1 MNAELPPDIT
11 LEEILQLAP
20 DNIVLER
27 ARLLLSSKKWPVLGQ
42 CGALIWGE
50 CRSKGTL
57 RYKIAAD
64 PVRKIFFSNS
74 PAALKP
80 DKFLL
85 ALLLKWYDE
94 PEMFRQFPLVPEW
107 VTDGLQRAASPSL
120 QPAKDSA
127 DTSAQSR
134 EKRIG
139 IMQGGARELK
149 HWLLDVA
156 RQGLAELQMQDAQ
169 AWEAIAARLT
179 DYKLPG
185 AARRIRAMQDAA
197 KYPQWPEIFAEHI
210 AALAL
215 LAASFS
221 RFEELS
227 PGLQEEVLIQ
237 GGQNARKEEALQGP
251 PIEDEWFIFHS
262 GHQREG
268 QLNVRRTWL
277 WGQLQGVPALLLE
290 YTWGSENFAQEWQVG
305 EVFSGKIYYYPGATR
320 LRALSGEGTS
330 IEGQG
335 FPQQG
340 QCASAT
346 LMARQFA
353 QIAAD
358 NPWITVFPF
367 LLGAVTCAM
376 HGETPCLFDQENKVI
391 PLDAPMTDSLSLLG
405 LGSGG
410 PLQVFGLWNGKRFMP
425 LSAQRSG
432 TAIFLF
438 FNGGMG
444 DMAK

>member
-1 MNAELPPDIT
+1 MNTELPPEIT

-42 CGALIWGE
+42 CGAVIWGE

-64 PVRKIFFSNS
+64 PIRNIFFSNS
-74 PAALKP
+74 PAVLKP

-94 PEMFRQFPLVPEW
+94 PTIFRQFPQVPEW
-107 VTDGLQRAASPSL
+107 VTDGLHRATSASS

-139 IMQGGARELK
+139 IMQGGAQELR

-179 DYKLPG
+179 DYKLAG
-185 AARRIRAMQDAA
+185 LARRIRAMQNAA
-197 KYPQWPEIFAEHI
+197 TYPEWPEIFAEHI
-210 AALAL
+210 SALAL
-215 LAASFS
+215 WVAAFG
-221 RFEELS
+221 RIEELP
-227 PGLQEEVLIQ
+227 PGLQDELMIQ
-237 GGQNARKEEALQGP
+237 GGQNARKEDALQSP
-251 PIEDEWFIFHS
+251 PVEDEWFVFHS
-262 GHQREG
+262 AHQEEG
-268 QLNVRRTWL
+268 QLNTRRTWL
-277 WGQLQGVPALLLE
+277 WGQSHGVPALLLE
-290 YTWGSENFAQEWQVG
+290 YTWGSENFAQEWKAG

-320 LRALSGEGTS
+320 LRALAGEGRS
-330 IEGQG
+330 AEGQG

-346 LMARQFA
+346 AMARQFA
-353 QIAAD
+353 SIAAD
-358 NPWITVFPF
+358 NPWISVFPF
-367 LLGAVTCAM
+367 LLSPVTGAMYNGA
-376 HGETPCLFDQENKVI
+376 PCLLDQENKVI
-391 PLDAPMTDSLSLLG
+391 LLDAPMTDSLSLLG

-410 PLQVFGLWNGKRFMP
+410 PLQVFGLWNGKRFSP
-425 LSAQRSG
+425 LSAQRPG

-438 FNGGMG
+438 F
-444 DMAK
+444 